1 MKLFLLSFII
11 MVSLA
16 IGQEWEVVQKGEMV
30 YYPNSGHFIN
40 ETTGI
45 YVGQDGAVVKTEDG
59 GDSFTILREAD
70 VSGDDWTDFQFANV
84 DTGFACAKN
93 GFVYKT
99 VDGGVSWTMVG
110 DTANYTVDFDYIS
123 VIDKKIVYVAG
134 DDSTLLKTIDG
145 GDNWTRIDFAFDGED
160 LDGGLAFLNADSG
173 VVTVDNKKNPASWY
187 THDGGD
193 TWNKVVMEFPEVL
206 ISKRIYNAAAGGEN
220 TIAIVGY
227 HYSIFVSHDA
237 GMTYTYMPDYSF
249 NFVSYG
255 AVDVVDDNTIIAGGK
270 NGHVVKTNDGGTN
283 WDTLAV
289 GSGQNVK
296 FIDFVSPSVGYVFSN
311 YGQWL
316 KTIDGGTTFSPLLD
330 WPNISFW
337 GLALP
342 TDDKIVLASWGGGE
356 IAMSENSGDDWTYPQ
371 NLSSGISDN
380 LYECE
385 FASADTGLIAGSY
398 GSLAKTT
405 DGGLNY
411 TFIENP
417 LWEGT
422 NLHFNSLRYVNKD
435 FVLAGGSKCNMIKSL
450 DGGDTWEEVE
460 VEGSKSIYD
469 IWAINENQVIASGSS
484 GYILISNSTV
494 DTFTLAND
502 YGSMAMRAVEFRGD
516 IGLVV
521 SSGGHIFR
529 TTVADWDTLIDV
541 YTEAEGD
548 DFYDVEFVTDSLVYV
563 VGEHGK
569 IYKSTDAGQTWAQE
583 ASPTEET
590 IHKVRYRNE
599 KLWAVAADGV
609 VLKLDI
615 SEPQAISN
623 ESNTIVRAYNL
634 KQNYPNPFNPK
645 TTIEFSLLKSG
656 KVELTVFNSAGQKV
670 ATLINKDMNAGKS
683 QISWDAS
690 HLASGLYYY
699 RIVSGD
705 FKSVKKMLL
714 IK

>member
-1 MKLFLLSFII
+1 MKFLLLSFFI
-11 MVSLA
+11 MVSFA
-16 IGQEWEVVQKGEMV
+16 IGQDWEVVQKGEMV

-70 VSGDDWTDFQFANV
+70 VSGDDWTDFQFANA
-84 DTGFACAKN
+84 DTGFACSKD

-110 DTANYTVDFDYIS
+110 DTANYTVDFDYIA
-123 VIDKKIVYVAG
+123 VIDNKIVYVAG

-145 GDNWTRIDFAFDGED
+145 GDNWTRVDFAFDGED

-193 TWNKVVMEFPEVL
+193 TWTKVLLEFPEVL
-206 ISKRIYNAAAGGEN
+206 ASKRIYDAAAGGDN

-227 HYSIFVSHDA
+227 HYCIFVSHDA
-237 GMTYTYMPDYSF
+237 GMTYTVAPDF
-249 NFVSYG
+249 NFAYVRFTS
-255 AVDVVDDNTIIAGGK
+255 VDVVDDNTIITGGTK
-270 NGHVVKTNDGGTN
+270 GHIIKTVDGGSS

-289 GSGQNVK
+289 GSGQTVS
-296 FIDFVSPSVGYVFSN
+296 FIDYVNTSTGYVFSGN
-311 YGQWL
+311 GQWF
-316 KTIDGGTTFSPLLD
+316 KTIDGGTSFSPLLD
-330 WPNISFW
+330 WPNISLW

-342 TDDKIVLASWGGGE
+342 ADDKIALTAWGGGE
-356 IAMSENSGDDWTYPQ
+356 ITISEDGGDNWSSPQ
-371 NLSSGISDN
+371 NISTGIPEN

-385 FASADTGLIAGSY
+385 FSSTDTGLVAGSY

-405 DGGLNY
+405 DGGLTY
-411 TFIENP
+411 SFIENP

-422 NLHFNSLRYVNKD
+422 NLHFNSLRYVNND

-450 DGGDTWEEVE
+450 DGGDTWAEVE
-460 VEGSKSIYD
+460 VEGSKTIYD
-469 IWAINENQVIASGSS
+469 ICAINENQVIASGSS
-484 GYILISNSTV
+484 GYILLSNSAV
-494 DTFTLAND
+494 DTFTLAKD

-521 SSGGHIFR
+521 SSSGHIFR

-541 YTEAEGD
+541 FEEVDGD

-583 ASPTEET
+583 TSPTEET

-615 SEPQAISN
+615 SEPQAISQ
-623 ESNTIVRAYNL
+623 ESNTVVREYSL
-634 KQNYPNPFNPK
+634 KQNYPNPFNPT
-645 TTIEFSLLKSG
+645 TTIEFSLMKSG

-670 ATLINKDMNAGKS
+670 ATLINKNMKAGNS
-683 QISWDAS
+683 QIAWDAS

-699 RIVSGD
+699 RLVSGD

>member
-1 MKLFLLSFII
+1 MKLFLLTFFI

-16 IGQEWEVVQKGEMV
+16 ISQDWEVIQKGEMV
-30 YYPNSGHFIN
+30 YYPNSGNFIN

-70 VSGDDWTDFQFANV
+70 ESGDDWTDFQYANI
-84 DTGFACAKN
+84 DTGFACSKD

-99 VDGGVSWTMVG
+99 VDGGISWTMVG
-110 DTANYTVDFDYIS
+110 DTANYTVDFDFIS
-123 VIDKKIVYVAG
+123 VIDKNVVYVAG

-145 GDNWTRIDFAFDGED
+145 GDNWTLIDFAFDGED

-173 VVTVDNKKNPASWY
+173 VVTVDNKNNPASWY

-193 TWNKVVMEFPEVL
+193 TWNKVMIEFPPVL
-206 ISKRIYNAAAGGEN
+206 PSKRIYDAAAGGDN

-227 HYSIFVSHDA
+227 HYCIFVSHDA
-237 GMTYTYMPDYSF
+237 GMTYTVAPDF
-249 NFVSYG
+249 NFAYVQYRS
-255 AVDVVDDNTIIAGGK
+255 VDVADDNTIIAGGSK
-270 NGHVVKTNDGGTN
+270 GHVVKTDDGGAT

-289 GSGQNVK
+289 GSGQTVS
-296 FIDFVSPSVGYVFSN
+296 FIDFVSASTGYVFSGN
-311 YGQWL
+311 GMWF
-316 KTIDGGTTFSPLLD
+316 KTIDGGTTFSSLLD
-330 WPNISFW
+330 WPNLSLW

-342 TDDKIVLASWGGGE
+342 TDDKIVLTAWGGGE
-356 IAMSENSGDDWTYPQ
+356 ITMSEDGGESWSPPQ
-371 NLSSGISDN
+371 NISTGIAQN

-405 DGGLNY
+405 DGGLSY
-411 TFIENP
+411 TFIDNP
-417 LWEGT
+417 LYEGT
-422 NLHFNSLRYVNKD
+422 NLHFNALRYVNKD
-435 FVLAGGSKCNMIKSL
+435 FVLAAGSKCNMIKSL

-460 VEGSKSIYD
+460 VEGSKTIYD

-484 GYILISNSTV
+484 GFILISNSTV
-494 DTFTLAND
+494 DTFTLAKD
-502 YGSMAMRAVEFRGD
+502 YGSMNMRAVEFRGD
-516 IGLVV
+516 VGLVV
-521 SSGGHIFR
+521 SSSGHIFR
-529 TTVADWDTLIDV
+529 TTVADWDTLIAVFEDS
-541 YTEAEGD
+541 EGD
-548 DFYDVEFVTDSLVYV
+548 DFYDVEFITDSLVYV

-583 ASPTEET
+583 TSPTEET
-590 IHKVRYRNE
+590 INKVRYRNE
-599 KLWAVAADGV
+599 KLWAVAKDGV

-623 ESNTIVRAYNL
+623 EPNTVVHEYNL

-645 TTIEFSLLKSG
+645 TTIEFSLIKAG
-656 KVELTVFNSAGQKV
+656 NVELTVFNTAGQKV
-670 ATLINKDMNAGKS
+670 ATLINKDMKAGKS
-683 QISWDAS
+683 QIAWDAS
-690 HLASGLYYY
+690 NLASGLYYY
-699 RIVSGD
+699 RLVSGD